1 MTKVIVKRK
10 NGKTTFHFGG
20 KPISIDKAYKL
31 YRKGNKF
38 GVTWIPYLTG
48 RDALQAHSPIP
59 PSPTFIPSEI
69 MRSILSYIPFTDD
82 WINAVVSDDV
92 PQILQFIDTYPP
104 DILNMKIPNDR
115 FNNFIPFPMTA
126 LEYSQLIIAKLKEW
140 KDSDGLWQVQQG
152 GITSVEFND
161 KWIKP
166 INDAINDWKNIRKKL
181 KRISKNKGNVSMIW
195 RSDPFG
201 IDGTHDVI
209 PWDLVNIL
217 GYHTGDDY

>member
-69 MRSILSYIPFTDD
+69 MRSILSYIAFKND

-115 FNNFIPFPMTA
+115 FSNPLSRDLTA
-126 LEYSQLIIAKLKEW
+126 LEYSQLIIYKLIDWKE
-140 KDSDGLWQVQQG
+140 SEELWQEKQWG
-152 GITSVEFND
+152 GLTSVEFNNR
-161 KWIKP
+161 WIKP

-181 KRISKNKGNVSMIW
+181 KKINKNKSNVSLNW
-195 RSDPFG
+195 RKD
-201 IDGTHDVI
+201 ID
-209 PWDLVNIL
+209 WNLVNIL
-217 GYHTGDDY
+217 GYNTNMEDY

>member
-20 KPISIDKAYKL
+20 KPISVDKAYKL
-31 YRKGNKF
+31 YRKGTKF
-38 GVTWIPYLTG
+38 GVSWIPYLTG
-48 RDALQAHSPIP
+48 RGALQAYSPSP
-59 PSPTFIPSEI
+59 TPSPTFIPPEI
-69 MRSILSYIPFTDD
+69 MRSILSYIPFRND

-92 PQILQFIDTYPP
+92 PQILQFIDTYPH
-104 DILNMKIPNDR
+104 DILNMKIPYDR
-115 FNNFIPFPMTA
+115 FNNFIPFPITA

-140 KDSDGLWQVQQG
+140 KDSDGLWQEQQWG
-152 GITSVEFND
+152 DLTPIQFDD

-166 INDAINDWKNIRKKL
+166 INDAINDWENIRKKL
-181 KRISKNKGNVSMIW
+181 KRISKNKSKFW

-201 IDGTHDVI
+201 IDGSHDLI